1 MSIRHVFVYGTLR
14 EGEARDIN
22 RLRPAPRRL
31 GTARVP
37 GMLYNLGQ
45 YPGLL
50 TGDVGSVHGEV
61 YEISAELER
70 LLDQIEEVW
79 PQPSGEYIK
88 REKILRLDQSHEQI
102 RCILYEVAADR
113 LADALLIVGG
123 DWVVYR
129 LNSGLF
135 AETPELANFTSHPKV
150 S

>member
-1 MSIRHVFVYGTLR
+1 MSVRHVFVYGTLR

-31 GTARVP
+31 GTARIP

-50 TGDVGSVHGEV
+50 LGPVGSVHGEV

-79 PQPSGEYIK
+79 PQPSGEYHK
-88 REKILRLDQSHEQI
+88 REQVLRLDRTNEEI
-102 RCILYEVAADR
+102 RCIVYEVVADR
-113 LADALLIVGG
+113 LADALVIGGG
-123 DWVVYR
+123 DWVVHR
-129 LNSGLF
+129 LNAGPL
-135 AETPELANFTSHPKV
+135 AENPSVTEFRDPL
-150 S
+150 